1 MADLILPDS
10 NIYIGAVR
18 AGRDPFREFAAG
30 IDDRDWEFAT
40 CGMIVLEVCRG
51 QRDPNLLGRYR
62 ERFDV
67 MIFLPTTRQIWA
79 RAAQL
84 AWSLDRQRRVLPA
97 QDILIAA
104 HALQAGA
111 TVLTLDA
118 HFSDIPGLRVIH
130 RLS

>member
-1 MADLILPDS
+1 MANLILPDS

-30 IDDRDWEFAT
+30 IEDRDWEFAT

-51 QRDPNLLGRYR
+51 QRDPNLLTRYR
-62 ERFDV
+62 ERFGV
-67 MIFLPTTRQIWA
+67 MIYISTTRQIWE

-84 AWSLDRQRRVLPA
+84 AWSLDRQGRVLPA

-104 HALQAGA
+104 HALQTGA

-118 HFSDIPGLRVIH
+118 HFSAIPGLRVISS
-130 RLS
+130 LD